1 MNENERDF
9 HLPNDCERLCRSPA
23 PKRNKMEQSGH
34 LKTHTT
40 APHPE
45 RRATF
50 SPSGE
55 AKTSEGEPR
64 LATRPNP
71 PTSPGTEMAPFRPL
85 FRAKL
90 PEVER
95 AK

>member
-23 PKRNKMEQSGH
+23 PKRNKMEQNGH

-55 AKTSEGEPR
+55 AKTPKYLRGEPR
-64 LATRPNP
+64 LAQRPNP
-71 PTSPGTEMAPFRPL
+71 PTSPGKKIHPNTHRHLDTLAS
-85 FRAKL
+85 
-90 PEVER
+90 
-95 AK
+95 